1 MIRIVEYLLLGAAVL
16 LLGASCGK
24 NEKTSRRAAQ
34 TSSASASASASAD
47 ASADASAGVSADASS
62 SVGGARAATP
72 MSLSGGALLSE
83 MPVMS
88 AEAAAADAAARE
100 RKRDDAV
107 AGKIYIEKVES
118 AKINGMTSAELRV
131 RVANTSRTEVTIDKI
146 SAVLLSGRSTVGTA
160 SCNTCITIPKRTS
173 VSVTVPMSF
182 SIGNL
187 LTAYSALTKARR
199 GELEGFTV
207 NIDAS
212 ASWNGK
218 PHQLRAE
225 AIPLEEVLSQ
235 AGVTADDV
243 KNKINKVF

>member
-1 MIRIVEYLLLGAAVL
+1 MIRIVEYLLLGSAVL

-47 ASADASAGVSADASS
+47 ASS

-88 AEAAAADAAARE
+88 AEAAEASAADAAARE